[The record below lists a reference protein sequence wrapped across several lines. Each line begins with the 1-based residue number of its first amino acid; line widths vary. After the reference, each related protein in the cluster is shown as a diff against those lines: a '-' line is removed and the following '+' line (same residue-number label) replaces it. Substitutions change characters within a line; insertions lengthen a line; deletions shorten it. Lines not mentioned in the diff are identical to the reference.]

1 MRLHQ
6 WTLAQR
12 RMLGIGLALVG
23 SGIAWYALFLPWDY
37 RCYPFDPTMPVCV
50 DPGRQDVS
58 TLTPLGPHAPQVFPQ
73 LLVLLPVGLVVGLV
87 FALLLAFVPS
97 TRRRIAGVFLSV
109 VGVCGVCGALGV
121 LWLTDI
127 SWSDQPVTHQWDWG
141 VAVYG
146 LGYIVLLAGIAV
158 LFRLGASPQDAVP
171 PPDAGDRR

>member
-1 MRLHQ
+1 MALRRVAPAPSRL
-6 WTLAQR
+6 
-12 RMLGIGLALVG
+12 LGVGLALVG
-23 SGIAWYALFLPWDY
+23 CGIAFAALFLPWDY
-37 RCYPFDPTMPVCV
+37 TCYPFDPTTPVCV
-50 DPGRQDVS
+50 DPGTQNVA

-141 VAVYG
+141 VAVFV
-146 LGYIVLLAGIAV
+146 LGCVVLLAGLAT
-158 LFRLGASPQDAVP
+158 LRRSPAPAPRVP
-171 PPDAGDRR
+171 RERNTR